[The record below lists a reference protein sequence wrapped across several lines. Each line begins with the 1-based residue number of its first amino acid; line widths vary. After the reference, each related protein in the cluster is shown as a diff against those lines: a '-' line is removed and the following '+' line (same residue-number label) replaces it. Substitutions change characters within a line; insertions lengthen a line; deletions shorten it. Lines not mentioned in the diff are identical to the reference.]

1 MILLNGYMKMKNIWL
16 CNLYISWIS
25 FLNTKKN
32 WDTEIEMDEED
43 EILDYGEDYENDN
56 LLCWRYWRLHN
67 LDKRLKIFI
76 WSCMNQ
82 NMLIIK
88 LDNEIHLGWWI
99 WIYCNIKLDTLY
111 FETERGLISSFYIN
125 SDLFSDE
132 AFMLE
137 TNKEIYEKVLLNFSS
152 SVSYWLYKWWC
163 MNLLLIIF
171 SYFVDRI
178 SDFKNNSYLFLFLIY
193 FIMKKSVNYDYFWC
207 FIYIFNIKNIN
218 L

>member
-1 MILLNGYMKMKNIWL
+1 M
-16 CNLYISWIS
+16 
-25 FLNTKKN
+25 
-32 WDTEIEMDEED
+32 EEED
-43 EILDYGEDYENDN
+43 EIIDYGESHENSN
-56 LLCWRYWRLHN
+56 LLCWRDGNLHN
-67 LDKRLKIFI
+67 LDKKLKILI
-76 WSCMNQ
+76 RSCKNL

-88 LDNEIHLGWWI
+88 LDEEIHLGWWI
-99 WIYCNIKLDTLY
+99 WIYRNIKLATLY
-111 FETERGLISSFYIN
+111 FETERGLITSFYIN

-152 SVSYWLYKWWC
+152 SVSNRLHKWWC

-178 SDFKNNSYLFLFLIY
+178 SDIENNSYLLLFLIY